1 MKKTLK
7 EWIAATAKCFR
18 VEVREESSK
27 VAVSSSSPDSFQRM
41 KHIKDLGFKPKVIY
55 DCGAFIG
62 KWAVSV
68 LEVFPEAQLVLIEP
82 NINLHDQ
89 IYENVRAIRKRITLV
104 SAALSDE
111 VGEGALNVW
120 MNPKHSNELTAL
132 AASSLLDHVQGPPQE
147 TIAVELKTLDMII
160 DETNKIPDLIKLD
173 LQGGELKALLGAKK
187 HLNSIEMCMVEFGC
201 LGAYVERTTPRDLME
216 ILYDHG
222 FCLYEIVD
230 LRYRPYDGALAG
242 GDFLFVQ
249 SWSELKS
256 HKDYF

>member
-1 MKKTLK
+1 MKKRLK
-7 EWIAATAKCFR
+7 EWLTATAKCLG
-18 VEVREESSK
+18 VEVREESLR
-27 VAVSSSSPDSFQRM
+27 VEVSTSGPDSFQRLQ
-41 KHIKDLGFKPKVIY
+41 HIKDLGFKPKVIY

-89 IYENVRAIRKRITLV
+89 IHENVRAIRERITLV

-111 VGEGALNVW
+111 IGEGTLNVW
-120 MNPKHSNELTAL
+120 MNPKHSNKLTAL
-132 AASSLLDHVQGPPQE
+132 AASSLLNHIQGPPQE

-160 DETNKIPDLIKLD
+160 DETARVPDLLKID
-173 LQGGELKALLGAKK
+173 LQGGELKALLGARKY
-187 HLNSIEMCMVEFGC
+187 LNSIEMCMVEFGC
-201 LGAYVERTTPRDLME
+201 LEAYVERTTPKDLME

-222 FCLYEIVD
+222 FCLYDVVD

-249 SWSELKS
+249 SWSELRS
-256 HKDYF
+256 HRDYF